1 MKNLFNSEQERQ
13 MTMSSLLVIIFT
25 AVLFATSVHSLQC
38 YTCSTYTTRDQCI
51 TNVTCTADDIYCSTV
66 ATTVGNKTHIIKSCA
81 PICVEVKVD
90 ESTVY
95 TTKIFKITCCRK
107 DFCNSAMSVNINC
120 KLVAAAA
127 CAIFS
132 VLEFIF

>member
-66 ATTVGNKTHIIKSCA
+66 ATTVGFKTYVLKGCA
-81 PICVEVKVD
+81 AICLEVTDDVSFDYSIEIVKTACC
-90 ESTVY
+90 ST
-95 TTKIFKITCCRK
+95 
-107 DFCNSAMSVNINC
+107 DLCNSSMSVNLKC
-120 KLVAAAA
+120 KLLLTSAFVM
-127 CAIFS
+127 FT
-132 VLEFIF
+132 VLKFVF